1 MTYATQAL
9 KRALLYDERAATLT
23 LSPHI
28 PDLNPARNVLLAAFG
43 NHDVLLEQVHEIAP
57 PADAPEGVELLCL
70 AGKGDIF
77 NYPELDVY
85 LEFGL
90 RGANL
95 LTMLIL
101 APLPEQW
108 NVRTVFEK
116 LPGDILPAEGVLTQ
130 ATIVISYGLAAV
142 PDNQIVN
149 EYDRHNPNVV
159 NIARYPL
166 QNGFQILAASVA
178 RAGSAADDQVL
189 EEARRAGIP
198 QTHLPEP
205 NTSPNRVEIRAD
217 VSAGWLVLERWWG
230 ELHPNQAAPL
240 AENVHPAG
248 LAYRY
253 SLTDP
258 NDFSHY
264 WLLAVG
270 APDQPIILEAHV
282 LDKGMV
288 GKPDEFFSVRYTSRF
303 ATRTPLK
310 QAGKA
315 LAALLGEQVSI
326 FDAQELSLPDAITLL
341 GFAYA
346 PGEWVQCTFAA
357 GDSTS
362 QDAYLVQAGP
372 LELRE
377 VDFTVW
383 APIGKS
389 GDSPSIEL
397 EATTSFFGEQFRVR
411 VRPWTLIEG
420 GLDDPDGVDLGGLM
434 GKLLPAP
441 LPFGL
446 DSVRLTQAWVS
457 HAVSGRDGEQSSTDL
472 HLRLDGKVDLLPGVI
487 ELDEIGLFFSEES
500 DGGKNASLSAQF
512 KMGSAIEMSALA
524 SYDGG
529 GWVFR
534 GEVGGDGDGIHIN
547 ELINQLAQLF
557 GATVPAEAPDVTLDS
572 FSLEYA
578 ASSRSLTIQA
588 VTDWKIPD
596 DIPVLA
602 GTDNRVLLQLT
613 MARAGQQGESET
625 ALAIEWTLEKGGYG
639 LDANVMLAKDTQTY
653 SVDFSVPDPKQP
665 VTLTA
670 LTDAIGLPDIPK
682 PAAEALDTVFQV
694 SHLALDYSRTEK
706 TFSVAWSRPLGQGMF
721 LAEYSQSGGSRPD
734 QASDSSKAGAASR
747 AVEVSWLGND
757 EESTLGIQDVL
768 KLVGQEHLEDDLK
781 DLAGDEVEQ
790 ILEKIDELLTFKQL
804 GFAWQENDQQNTLLF
819 TALSKY
825 RQAKAFVAVRSG
837 ENEGLVAG
845 IAFADSADESTH
857 SNSEDLTFLPEPV
870 HKLLKVV
877 AAVLEHIELTHLLFS
892 TVSSSAYQP
901 PAFAASAMQP
911 SYARQDA
918 GAPSFPFG
926 TGTMTLGQGVSVGA
940 RVKFGQHDIVRRV
953 IDVDELDG
961 QVTVG
966 DVVALQVSIPGRL
979 KLDAGGGNS
988 LVLTSPMLR
997 IKENLE
1003 IPEAGPEFDIMGGLD
1018 IHFVGQRLQMTG
1030 WIALAEESLTGHVQ
1044 MTELALSVPLTPIY
1058 QLPGV
1063 QLVINQDKPLSLDLG
1078 LQFEPSGLD
1087 LGLSG
1092 SFAIYKDDKN
1102 LVYGDAGFVLEVEGE
1117 VVQPL
1122 YVEFGTDELS
1132 IPVLLEALT
1141 GVQYRLHLAD
1151 SAAKLLAKGAEAAEE
1166 VADDVADQVG
1176 GDAGSAVKAAGEAAD
1191 KAAKGVSAAVEAA
1204 ESALGHLEA
1213 ILSKVEFRD
1222 VRIHWADSIVNLPD
1236 GATVMP
1242 GVGIRGGLRIF
1253 DWDAF
1258 AVLDLSTQGIPGFS
1272 GHLEA
1277 EKIEIGRVLKIWG
1290 DGQGIHK
1297 TPKTADDFN
1306 QQVKSKVGALAA
1318 GQQRPVAPAV
1328 AKDVGDWFLK
1338 PGGPVLHLSTR
1349 SAPFLHAD
1357 LHAQL
1362 FGFLQTD
1369 IHADITAE
1377 GFDFDFKIGA
1387 GNEVTAELEC
1397 HWWHQEGKL
1406 EAHGDLGIHLHG
1418 DIGPIIPHV
1427 AATQFHLDTDLDAHV
1442 ALMID
1447 NKEFKLTINGSFEY
1461 QGASLHLPELVL
1473 VEEFSTLEALA
1484 KAAWDHVVNEAE
1496 TIFEQ
1501 YLAPIGKFVEEGAQE
1516 VAHVAVAAAKEVAEV
1531 ATAAAS
1537 EAKQIV
1543 SGVADTMDKAAG
1555 EIGQDAKNLAGEAE
1569 NLAKNAEQAALD
1581 AAGPLLEKVADLG
1594 QKALQF
1600 AADAAAS
1607 VKAIVAD
1614 AAALVSEAAHYAI
1627 QVAAEAAQWVAGKL
1641 DEARRWVS
1649 ARLDQ
1654 AKVLLS
1660 QLAHEAEEVVRAIE
1674 ADIEE
1679 VERRIEEFFSRAAH
1693 MVEDTVSSGWHAATS
1708 WL

>member
-9 KRALLYDERAATLT
+9 KRALLYDERAETLH
-23 LSPHI
+23 LSLHI
-28 PDLNPARNVLLAAFG
+28 PELNPARNVLLAAFG

-57 PADAPEGVELLCL
+57 PANAPEGVDLLCL
-70 AGKGDIF
+70 AAKADIF
-77 NYPELDVY
+77 NHPELEVY

-90 RGANL
+90 RDAKL
-95 LTMLIL
+95 VTMLFL
-101 APLPEQW
+101 APLPGQW
-108 NVRTVFEK
+108 NVGTVFNT
-116 LPGDILPAEGVLTQ
+116 LPPGILPAEGALTQ

-149 EYDRHNPNVV
+149 EYDRQNPNAV

-166 QNGFQILAASVA
+166 QNGFQILAANV
-178 RAGSAADDQVL
+178 GWPGGAADDQVL
-189 EEARRAGIP
+189 EEANKAGIL
-198 QTHLPEP
+198 QNHLPDP
-205 NTSPNRVEIRAD
+205 NTLPNCVEIRAD

-230 ELHPNQAAPL
+230 ELNPDQAASL
-240 AENVHPAG
+240 GENVYPAG

-258 NDFSHY
+258 GDFSHY

-270 APDQPIILEAHV
+270 APDQPIVLEAHV
-282 LDKGMV
+282 LDKGVM

-346 PGEWVQCTFAA
+346 PEEWVQCTFAA

-372 LELRE
+372 LDLRE

-383 APIGKS
+383 APLGKS
-389 GDSPSIEL
+389 GDSASIEL

-457 HAVSGRDGEQSSTDL
+457 HAVSSREGEQSSTDL
-472 HLRLDGKVDLLPGVI
+472 HLRLDGKVDLLPGAI
-487 ELDEIGLFFSEES
+487 ELEEISLFFSEES
-500 DGGKNASLSAQF
+500 DGGKDVRLAVRF
-512 KMGSAIEMSALA
+512 KLGSSIEMLAQA
-524 SYDGG
+524 SYDAG

-534 GEVGGDGDGIHIN
+534 GEVGGDGAGIHIN
-547 ELINQLAQLF
+547 ELINQIAQPF
-557 GATVPAEAPDVTLDS
+557 GASVPAEAPDVTLDS

-613 MARAGQQGESET
+613 MAPAGQQGESET
-625 ALAIEWTLEKGGYG
+625 ALAIEWTLEKGEHS
-639 LDANVMLAKDTQTY
+639 LDANVTISKDIQTF
-653 SVDFSVPDPKQP
+653 SVDFSVPDPLKP
-665 VTLTA
+665 VTLTD
-670 LTDAIGLPDIPK
+670 LTVAIGLPDIPK
-682 PAAEALDTVFQV
+682 PAAAVLDTIFQV
-694 SHLALDYSRTEK
+694 SHLALDYNRTEK
-706 TFSVAWSRPLGQGMF
+706 TFSAAWSRPLDGGMF
-721 LAEYSQSGGSRPD
+721 LAEYSQSGSS
-734 QASDSSKAGAASR
+734 QSDRAGGSSKAGAVSR

-768 KLVGQEHLEDDLK
+768 KLVGQEHLEDELK
-781 DLAGDEVEQ
+781 GLPGDEAEQ

-804 GFAWQENDQQNTLLF
+804 GFAWQENDQQNILTF

-845 IAFADSADESTH
+845 IAFADSDDESTH
-857 SNSEDLTFLPEPV
+857 SNLEDLTFLPEPV
-870 HKLLKVV
+870 HKFLKVV
-877 AAVLEHIELTHLLFS
+877 AAVLEHIELTHFLFS

-901 PAFAASAMQP
+901 PAFAAGAMQP

-926 TGTMTLGQGVSVGA
+926 ADTMTLGRGVSVGA
-940 RVKFGQHDIVRRV
+940 RVKFGKHDIVRRV

-961 QVTVG
+961 QVTLG
-966 DVVALQVSIPGRL
+966 DVIALQVSIPGSL

-988 LVLTSPMLR
+988 LALTSPMLR

-1003 IPEAGPEFDIMGGLD
+1003 IPEAGPEFDLMGGLD
-1018 IHFVGQRLQMTG
+1018 IHFFGQRLQMTG

-1044 MTELALSVPLTPIY
+1044 MTELALPVPLTPIY
-1058 QLPGV
+1058 LLPGV

-1078 LQFEPSGLD
+1078 LQFEPPGLD

-1092 SFAIYKDDKN
+1092 SFAIYKDDKD

-1117 VVQPL
+1117 VIQPL

-1151 SAAKLLAKGAEAAEE
+1151 SAAKLVAKGAEAAEE
-1166 VADDVADQVG
+1166 VADDVAAQAG
-1176 GDAGSAVKAAGEAAD
+1176 GDAGSAVKAAGEVAD

-1258 AVLDLSTQGIPGFS
+1258 AVLDLSAQGIPSFS

-1277 EKIEIGRVLKIWG
+1277 EKIEIGSVLKIWG
-1290 DGQGIHK
+1290 DGQGIRK

-1306 QQVKSKVGALAA
+1306 QQVKSKVSALAA

-1328 AKDVGDWFLK
+1328 AKDAGDWFLE

-1369 IHADITAE
+1369 IHADITDE

-1387 GNEVTAELEC
+1387 GNAVTAELEC

-1427 AATQFHLDTDLDAHV
+1427 AATQFHLDTDLEAHV
-1442 ALMID
+1442 ALIVTST
-1447 NKEFKLTINGSFEY
+1447 EFKLTINGSFEY
-1461 QGASLHLPELVL
+1461 QGASLTLPELVL

-1484 KAAWDHVVNEAE
+1484 KAAWDHVVDEAE

-1501 YLAPIGKFVEEGAQE
+1501 YLAPIGKFVEEGAKE
-1516 VAHVAVAAAKEVAEV
+1516 VAHVAVAAAEDVAHV
-1531 ATAAAS
+1531 ASAAAS

-1543 SGVADTMDKAAG
+1543 SGVADTMGKAA
-1555 EIGQDAKNLAGEAE
+1555 EKISDSAQNLASDAADVAE
-1569 NLAKNAEQAALD
+1569 HAAEKALQAAAPLLD
-1581 AAGPLLEKVADLG
+1581 AVEDLG
-1594 QKALQF
+1594 QKALHF

-1607 VKAIVAD
+1607 VKAIAAE
-1614 AAALVSEAAHYAI
+1614 AAALVSEAAQYAI
-1627 QVAAEAAQWVAGKL
+1627 RVAEEAAQWVAGKL

-1654 AKVLLS
+1654 AKVLLG
-1660 QLAHEAEEVVRAIE
+1660 QLAQEAEAAVRAIE

-1679 VERRIEEFFSRAAH
+1679 VERRIEEFFSRAARE
-1693 MVEDTVSSGWHAATS
+1693 VEDTISSGWHAATS

>member
-1 MTYATQAL
+1 
-9 KRALLYDERAATLT
+9 
-23 LSPHI
+23 
-28 PDLNPARNVLLAAFG
+28 
-43 NHDVLLEQVHEIAP
+43 
-57 PADAPEGVELLCL
+57 
-70 AGKGDIF
+70 
-77 NYPELDVY
+77 
-85 LEFGL
+85 
-90 RGANL
+90 
-95 LTMLIL
+95 
-101 APLPEQW
+101 
-108 NVRTVFEK
+108 
-116 LPGDILPAEGVLTQ
+116 
-130 ATIVISYGLAAV
+130 
-142 PDNQIVN
+142 
-149 EYDRHNPNVV
+149 
-159 NIARYPL
+159 
-166 QNGFQILAASVA
+166 ILAASVA

-1018 IHFVGQRLQMTG
+1018 IHFVGQRLQMT
-1030 WIALAEESLTGHVQ
+1030 
-1044 MTELALSVPLTPIY
+1044 
-1058 QLPGV
+1058 
-1063 QLVINQDKPLSLDLG
+1063 
-1078 LQFEPSGLD
+1078 
-1087 LGLSG
+1087 
-1092 SFAIYKDDKN
+1092 
-1102 LVYGDAGFVLEVEGE
+1102 
-1117 VVQPL
+1117 
-1122 YVEFGTDELS
+1122 
-1132 IPVLLEALT
+1132 
-1141 GVQYRLHLAD
+1141 
-1151 SAAKLLAKGAEAAEE
+1151 
-1166 VADDVADQVG
+1166 
-1176 GDAGSAVKAAGEAAD
+1176 
-1191 KAAKGVSAAVEAA
+1191 
-1204 ESALGHLEA
+1204 
-1213 ILSKVEFRD
+1213 
-1222 VRIHWADSIVNLPD
+1222 
-1236 GATVMP
+1236 
-1242 GVGIRGGLRIF
+1242 
-1253 DWDAF
+1253 
-1258 AVLDLSTQGIPGFS
+1258 
-1272 GHLEA
+1272 
-1277 EKIEIGRVLKIWG
+1277 
-1290 DGQGIHK
+1290 
-1297 TPKTADDFN
+1297 
-1306 QQVKSKVGALAA
+1306 
-1318 GQQRPVAPAV
+1318 
-1328 AKDVGDWFLK
+1328 
-1338 PGGPVLHLSTR
+1338 
-1349 SAPFLHAD
+1349 
-1357 LHAQL
+1357 
-1362 FGFLQTD
+1362 
-1369 IHADITAE
+1369 
-1377 GFDFDFKIGA
+1377 
-1387 GNEVTAELEC
+1387 
-1397 HWWHQEGKL
+1397 
-1406 EAHGDLGIHLHG
+1406 
-1418 DIGPIIPHV
+1418 
-1427 AATQFHLDTDLDAHV
+1427 
-1442 ALMID
+1442 
-1447 NKEFKLTINGSFEY
+1447 
-1461 QGASLHLPELVL
+1461 
-1473 VEEFSTLEALA
+1473 
-1484 KAAWDHVVNEAE
+1484 
-1496 TIFEQ
+1496 
-1501 YLAPIGKFVEEGAQE
+1501 
-1516 VAHVAVAAAKEVAEV
+1516 
-1531 ATAAAS
+1531 
-1537 EAKQIV
+1537 
-1543 SGVADTMDKAAG
+1543 
-1555 EIGQDAKNLAGEAE
+1555 
-1569 NLAKNAEQAALD
+1569 
-1581 AAGPLLEKVADLG
+1581 
-1594 QKALQF
+1594 
-1600 AADAAAS
+1600 
-1607 VKAIVAD
+1607 
-1614 AAALVSEAAHYAI
+1614 
-1627 QVAAEAAQWVAGKL
+1627 
-1641 DEARRWVS
+1641 
-1649 ARLDQ
+1649 
-1654 AKVLLS
+1654 
-1660 QLAHEAEEVVRAIE
+1660 
-1674 ADIEE
+1674 
-1679 VERRIEEFFSRAAH
+1679 
-1693 MVEDTVSSGWHAATS
+1693 
-1708 WL
+1708 